1 MTLILKQVFAFIK
14 MLNSETGTNQ
24 IAAGIAMGFI
34 LGMSPGLSLQTLLVL
49 LLSLFFRVQIGAVF
63 LAAFFFKFAAWP
75 FDPLFD
81 RLGQA
86 VLQMQA
92 LQAPLTWLYNLP
104 IVPFTRFY
112 NSVVMGSGVLAI
124 MLFPLV
130 FIGSRILITKYRQQ
144 ILARFQNTK
153 MWKAVKATSLFQWY
167 AKYDQ
172 LY

>member
-1 MTLILKQVFAFIK
+1 
-14 MLNSETGTNQ
+14 
-24 IAAGIAMGFI
+24 
-34 LGMSPGLSLQTLLVL
+34 
-49 LLSLFFRVQIGAVF
+49 
-63 LAAFFFKFAAWP
+63 
-75 FDPLFD
+75 
-81 RLGQA
+81 
-86 VLQMQA
+86 
-92 LQAPLTWLYNLP
+92 
-104 IVPFTRFY
+104 
-112 NSVVMGSGVLAI
+112 MGSGVLAI